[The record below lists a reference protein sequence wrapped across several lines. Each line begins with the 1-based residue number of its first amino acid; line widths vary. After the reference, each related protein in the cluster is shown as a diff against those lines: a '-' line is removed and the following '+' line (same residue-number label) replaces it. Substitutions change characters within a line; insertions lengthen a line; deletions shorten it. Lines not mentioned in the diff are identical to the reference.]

1 MVNISVSCFKAA
13 VCLYPNVVSGLV
25 EVGLRRAW
33 ERLSTKCVVTS
44 FDEIIGNARVTG
56 KIRGVGGS
64 LFIRLGDVGC

>member
-33 ERLSTKCVVTS
+33 ARLLAKCVVTS
-44 FDEIIGNARVTG
+44 FDEVIGNTRVAG
-56 KIRGVGGS
+56 RKDG
-64 LFIRLGDVGC
+64 LC